1 MATKRELVCASPHER
16 HVKKMRL
23 IKETLLGQTSI
34 RIFFSFGSFLKKAL
48 SMFSV
53 SIRRITG
60 FQLKQKG
67 GWEDKREAK
76 ESQTK
81 MNDFVINFPSSGLRQ
96 IICLL
101 SWLPLT
107 SEKNKQNFSI
117 KTMFSIRR

>member
-1 MATKRELVCASPHER
+1 
-16 HVKKMRL
+16 
-23 IKETLLGQTSI
+23 
-34 RIFFSFGSFLKKAL
+34 
-48 SMFSV
+48 MFSV